1 MTIKQLTTFDDL
13 TLYWPAISSFITAQ
27 QSRSPTVNIDYLLQ
41 HCLHIIN
48 RNLEGWI
55 GINLDNNDV
64 MCFIVMKRKLS
75 LMPEILEYDT
85 LYYHFSQGYRK
96 PFFSLLDS
104 FFQWAKK
111 NKATRCYF
119 ETLAPTIFLK
129 NRDIIQLEKH
139 SITLKKEF

>member
-1 MTIKQLTTFDDL
+1 MIKQLTTFDDL
-13 TLYWPAISSFITAQ
+13 TLYWPSISACLESLD
-27 QSRSPTVNIDYLLQ
+27 SRSPRVNNDCLLQ

-55 GINLDNNDV
+55 GIYLDNNDV

-85 LYYHFSQGYRK
+85 LFYDFSQGYRDRFFTLLDA
-96 PFFSLLDS
+96 FFS
-104 FFQWAKK
+104 WAKQ
-111 NKATRCYF
+111 NKSTRCF
-119 ETLAPTIFLK
+119 HNTLCPTVFLEH
-129 NRDIIQLEKH
+129 RDIIQVEKH